1 MIRLYI
7 KITNV
12 LISSEHVGIADYG
25 MLHHTSVGLDG
36 ITGIVLH
43 HTITAVID
51 GHMQCITNVTIYY
64 M

>member
-1 MIRLYI
+1 MIRLCI

-12 LISSEHVGIADYG
+12 LISSEHIGNADYWL
-25 MLHHTSVGLDG
+25 LHHTSVGLDG

-51 GHMQCITNVTIYY
+51 GHM
-64 M
+64 